1 MSDCISDYTLETC
14 GLMFL
19 SLSRRFIQED
29 GNVTVDVNVFDGIV
43 PGKLVSITEK
53 RANLLEVID
62 EKGENVA
69 LGKQTKVSSTF
80 PFSGYNV
87 DGYIAGSALDGNP
100 DTFFHSNGGSSS
112 ADEYFQVDLG
122 QNYRVGR

>member
-53 RANLLEVID
+53 RKNLLEVID

-69 LGKQTKVSSTF
+69 LGKQTNVSSTYY
-80 PFSGYNV
+80 YN
-87 DGYIAGSALDGNP
+87 IAGSALDGNP
-100 DTFFHSNGGSSS
+100 DTFFHSDSSPS
-112 ADEYFQVDLG
+112 DDEYFQVDLG